1 MYVCIHTPAPAP
13 APAETAERC
22 EEARGVT
29 ARGRG
34 GEHFRAAAAAA
45 ADERGVGA
53 GGVTARGGGGG
64 RKKGRG
70 GRREGGG
77 GGKKRGIPLRLGA
90 LRALPP
96 RVTVPWR

>member
-53 GGVTARGGGGG
+53 GGVTARGGGG
-64 RKKGRG
+64 KEKGDPAATRSLASPTPTSHGPMAITYMYIERG
-70 GRREGGG
+70 
-77 GGKKRGIPLRLGA
+77 
-90 LRALPP
+90 
-96 RVTVPWR
+96 VV